1 MIWLQLLYV
10 YLKIG
15 ILGFGGGYAMLS
27 LIQADV
33 VDRYGWISLQEFT
46 DIVAISQMT
55 PGPIGIN
62 SATYIGY
69 TAVHNAGYSETMSIL
84 GSCLTTFAVCLPSF
98 ILVLLI
104 SYFFAKFR
112 NNKYVEAAFLGLRPA
127 TVGLIAA
134 AALLLMNKENFIDYK
149 SFLIFGAAFILTWKF
164 KIHPILMIILAGIAM
179 AVGVLHNRQIQKKQH
194 SRKNYRRKDSIISCH
209 TAQHKI
215 REFRHPRNTRC
226 HRISGADKPAVLKD
240 ASHIYHRI

>member
-1 MIWLQLLYV
+1 MIFWQLFLV

-15 ILGFGGGYAMLS
+15 LFGFGGGYAMLT

-33 VDRYGWISLQEFT
+33 VDKYKWISTQEFT

-69 TAVHNAGYSETMSIL
+69 TAVQNAGYSTELAIL

-104 SYFFAKFR
+104 SYYYSRFK

-134 AALLLMNKENFIDYK
+134 AALMLMNRENFIDYK
-149 SFLIFGAAFILTWKF
+149 SILIFGAAFILTWKY
-164 KIHPILMIILAGIAM
+164 KVHPILMIFIAGIA
-179 AVGVLHNRQIQKKQH
+179 GLVL
-194 SRKNYRRKDSIISCH
+194 YW
-209 TAQHKI
+209 
-215 REFRHPRNTRC
+215 
-226 HRISGADKPAVLKD
+226 
-240 ASHIYHRI
+240 

>member
-15 ILGFGGGYAMLS
+15 IFGFGGGYAMLS
-27 LIQADV
+27 LIQSDV
-33 VDRYGWISLQEFT
+33 VERYNWISTQEFT

-69 TAVHNAGYSETMSIL
+69 TAIQNAGYPPYMCIL

-98 ILVLLI
+98 LLVLAI
-104 SYFFAKFR
+104 SYAFAKFKH
-112 NNKYVEAAFLGLRPA
+112 NKYVAAAFLGLRPA

-134 AALLLMNKENFIDYK
+134 AALMLMNKENFIDYK
-149 SFLIFGAAFILTWKF
+149 SFLIFGSAFILTWKF
-164 KIHPILMIILAGIAM
+164 KLHPILMIVLAGIS
-179 AVGVLHNRQIQKKQH
+179 G
-194 SRKNYRRKDSIISCH
+194 II
-209 TAQHKI
+209 
-215 REFRHPRNTRC
+215 
-226 HRISGADKPAVLKD
+226 L
-240 ASHIYHRI
+240 YW